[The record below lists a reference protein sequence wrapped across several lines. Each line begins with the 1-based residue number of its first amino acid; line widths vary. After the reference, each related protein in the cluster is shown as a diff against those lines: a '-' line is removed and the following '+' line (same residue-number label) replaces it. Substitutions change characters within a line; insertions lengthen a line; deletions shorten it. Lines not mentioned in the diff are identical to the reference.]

1 MLSWGA
7 EPGKRRGSAAGRGLL
22 HLKLGSR
29 EKLARQQLLTSE
41 LPKWDDTQ
49 AVITH
54 WSVTKADLL
63 TGDFVAAVE
72 YLRPSLLCSLHLAVC
87 KGKW

>member
-1 MLSWGA
+1 M
-7 EPGKRRGSAAGRGLL
+7 L

-29 EKLARQQLLTSE
+29 EKLARQQLWASE
-41 LPKWDDTQ
+41 LPEWDDTQ

-54 WSVTKADLL
+54 WSVTKAELL
-63 TGDFVAAVE
+63 TGDFLAAVE
-72 YLRPSLLCSLHLAVC
+72 YLRPWLLCSLHAVC